1 VRACVTG
8 GGNSLLPAFRRLL
21 VVAAVIDVKNVLI
34 KIKTL
39 KNVKNVTKIKHVCR
53 SKKKT
58 LPLLSVV

>member
-21 VVAAVIDVKNVLI
+21 VVAAVVLI

-39 KNVKNVTKIKHVCR
+39 KNVKNVTKIKHVCK

>member
-1 VRACVTG
+1 MRACVTG

-21 VVAAVIDVKNVLI
+21 VVAAVVLI

-39 KNVKNVTKIKHVCR
+39 KNVKNVTKIKHVCK